1 MENLVE
7 VLRQAPLFSSLTRKE
22 IDLLAASAVRAGF
35 TRKETVFRPGAPMDA
50 VYLLVNGG
58 IKVSK
63 SNDRDLC
70 FILDIYRPGEVIG
83 EESLTHASS
92 HDTEARP
99 LDQASLIKLDV
110 KVLQKIMEENP
121 RFARACLQLAAERAR
136 LFREKVED
144 LIFKEVPSRLAAAL
158 LKLSRNFGRRDKQG
172 TLIAARITHQ
182 DLADY
187 VGASRETVSLA
198 LGQMR
203 RKKLLK
209 MNVRQFILP
218 DPKALRKNTDGA

>member
-22 IDLLAASAVRAGF
+22 IDLLAQSATRAGL
-35 TRKETVFRPGAPMDA
+35 TRKETVFRPGSPMDA
-50 VYLLVNGG
+50 LYLIVNGG
-58 IKVSK
+58 VKVSK
-63 SNDRDLC
+63 SSEQDIR

-83 EESLTHASS
+83 EEGLTHSSS

-99 LDQASLIKLDV
+99 LDQATLIKLDV
-110 KVLQKIMEENP
+110 KALQKIMEENP
-121 RFARACLQLAAERAR
+121 RFARSCLHLIAERAR
-136 LFREKVED
+136 LYREKVED
-144 LIFKEVPSRLAAAL
+144 LIFKEVPSRLAGAL
-158 LKLSRNFGRRDKQG
+158 IKLAKNFGRRDKQG

-187 VGASRETVSLA
+187 IGASRETVSLA

-209 MNVRQFILP
+209 MSVRKFILP
-218 DPKALRKNTDGA
+218 DPKALRKNTDGL

>member
-22 IDLLAASAVRAGF
+22 IDLLAQGATRAGL

-50 VYLLVNGG
+50 VYLIVNGG
-58 IKVSK
+58 VKVSK
-63 SNDRDLC
+63 SADQDIS

-83 EESLTHASS
+83 EECLTHASN

-99 LDQASLIKLDV
+99 LDQATLIKLET
-110 KVLQKIMEENP
+110 KTLQKILEENP
-121 RFARACLQLAAERAR
+121 RFARACLHLTIERAR
-136 LFREKVED
+136 LHREKVED
-144 LIFKEVPSRLAAAL
+144 LIFREVPARLAGAL
-158 LKLSRNFGRRDKQG
+158 LKLAKNFGRRDKQG

-187 VGASRETVSLA
+187 IGASRETVSLA

-209 MNVRQFILP
+209 MNVRKFILP
-218 DPKALRKNTDGA
+218 DPKALRKNTDGS